1 MGAGGLRLSCREGW
15 PLMAK
20 PIAFTPRTQEP
31 EPAPADAAHAELD
44 TLLTALHERGILRL
58 LNGLLAAGP
67 EVSAKALDGL
77 NTPAGERAIRNTVA
91 LGTAATRIDPNRM
104 QQLLDG
110 VARGVDAAG
119 ARLVEEPPGSVSL
132 LKELRDPDV
141 RRGMHAVIGFL
152 KAFGAPE
159 PTGDDAERNPRP
171 KRQRDAKA

>member
-1 MGAGGLRLSCREGW
+1 MGTGGLHLPGDQGG

-20 PIAFTPRTQEP
+20 PIAFTPRAQSL
-31 EPAPADAAHAELD
+31 EPAPADAAHEELD
-44 TLLTALHERGILRL
+44 ALLVALHERGILRL

-77 NTPAGERAIRNTVA
+77 NTPAGERAIRNAVA
-91 LGTAATRIDPNRM
+91 LGTAATRVDPNRM

-119 ARLVEEPPGSVSL
+119 ARLVEEPPGSISL

-141 RRGMHAVIGFL
+141 RRGMHALLGFL
-152 KAFGAPE
+152 KAFGTVE
-159 PTGDDAERNPRP
+159 PSGNDAERNPRS
-171 KRQRDAKA
+171 KRQRDAKV